1 VAVVTDHGDQVAEL
15 LADYRRSRE
24 QLASVQRTLRSINET
39 ASSPD
44 GLVTAT
50 VGPHGNL
57 ISLDIA
63 AAVYQRYPA
72 RELSALIVRT
82 VSAAATR
89 AAARAGQT
97 LAAALPAD
105 VDPAALLA
113 GTGDLRPEE
122 YTPRLTSAPEPQ
134 QPARGPYRRPADDH
148 DEESYE
154 DVSWMG
160 RHHGRRA

>member
-1 VAVVTDHGDQVAEL
+1 VAVVTDHRDQVAEL

-24 QLASVQRTLRSINET
+24 QLASVQRTLLSINEK

-57 ISLDIA
+57 TALEIA
-63 AAVYQRYPA
+63 DAVYQRYPA
-72 RELSALIVRT
+72 RELSDLIVRT
-82 VSAAATR
+82 VAAAATK

-97 LAAALPAD
+97 LAPALPSD
-105 VDPAALLA
+105 VDPAAVLG
-113 GTGDLRPEE
+113 GTADLRPEE
-122 YTPRLTSAPEPQ
+122 YVPEPPASAPA
-134 QPARGPYRRPADDH
+134 PARAPRRGRAADH

-154 DVSWMG
+154 DMSWMG
-160 RHHGRRA
+160 LHPGRPV